1 MQELIEKLSDLEH
14 RQWRSWT
21 EHLIEN
27 EDIPE
32 ELEEKW
38 KKNHVPYEEL
48 SEEEKE
54 KDRKWARKVMKE
66 LPVYKV
72 ETDTGNTLYS
82 SNIDDLPLHKD
93 FVKLETLKT
102 NI

>member
-21 EHLIEN
+21 EYLIEN

-54 KDRKWARKVMKE
+54 KDRKWARKVVKE

-72 ETDTGNTLYS
+72 E
-82 SNIDDLPLHKD
+82 IDKGGTIYTPLLSDMPLHKD
-93 FVKLETLKT
+93 YVKLDTLEIVK
-102 NI
+102 